1 MLGCTLTLART
12 RSDVAK
18 GYPGAFNNEI
28 LAALDAF
35 IRKNMA
41 HIDADVPEAARW
53 ALQVRRL
60 VCMPPVGVPPYT
72 LTDRARA
79 RARNIQ
85 NLATVR
91 RRAGA

>member
-1 MLGCTLTLART
+1 MLGCTRTLARA

-60 VCMPPVGVPPYT
+60 VCMPQVPPHT
-72 LTDRARA
+72 HSL
-79 RARNIQ
+79 I
-85 NLATVR
+85 
-91 RRAGA
+91 AGG